1 MCSSYNMKR
10 KTHSSIGACAR
21 MQFTYWVDSY
31 KRGKE
36 CIPVHTWEAAMS
48 QKLPYLVEKILTVF

>member
-1 MCSSYNMKR
+1 MKR